1 MTTYTIATFF
11 GIACIATNALAQD
24 HPDHPDSVPA
34 TPLEKPTVV
43 VTEEKLPPPTPLF
56 IGDKAPAV
64 TVDHWV
70 KGDAWDGFDDGQ
82 VYVMEFWATW
92 CGPCISSMPHLSGL
106 QDEYGDKVQIIG
118 VSSEKDPE
126 IVTTFLAKT
135 NNRDNKVNND
145 RMRYTVAVDPDRSTS
160 RAYMEASNQ
169 RGIPTSFIVN
179 GEGQVAWIGHPMTM
193 DEPLKEIVAGT
204 WDLAAAAEAFK
215 IEAQQ
220 EKAMSELNK
229 VYRSAMETEDWDS
242 WIAAIDEFT
251 ATYGNNNSIDNAKF
265 EALLTLKKDKK
276 AAYAWANKMALGIW
290 NNSQALNALAWGI
303 VDETPEE
310 LQDLNFALKIATR
323 ASDLTYS
330 KDPMILDTL
339 ARCYWEMGNT
349 YKAIAWQEKAVG
361 YMNDDTMNASI
372 KATLNEYRATL
383 ANVDE

>member
-1 MTTYTIATFF
+1 MNTYTIATFI

-34 TPLEKPTVV
+34 IPLEKPTVAV
-43 VTEEKLPPPTPLF
+43 KEEKLPPPTPLF

-64 TVDHWV
+64 TVDYWV

-126 IVTTFLAKT
+126 IVTTFLEKT

-242 WIAAIDEFT
+242 WITAIDEYI

-265 EALLTLKKDKK
+265 KALLNLKKDKK

-323 ASDLTYS
+323 ASDLTQN

-339 ARCYWEMGNT
+339 ARCYWKMGNT

-361 YMNDDTMNASI
+361 YMNDENMNASI
-372 KATLNEYRATL
+372 KATLNEYKATL

>member
-1 MTTYTIATFF
+1 MNTYTIATFI

-34 TPLEKPTVV
+34 TPLEKPTVAV
-43 VTEEKLPPPTPLF
+43 KEEKLPPPTPLF

-160 RAYMEASNQ
+160 PSVH
-169 RGIPTSFIVN
+169 G
-179 GEGQVAWIGHPMTM
+179 
-193 DEPLKEIVAGT
+193 
-204 WDLAAAAEAFK
+204 
-215 IEAQQ
+215 
-220 EKAMSELNK
+220 
-229 VYRSAMETEDWDS
+229 
-242 WIAAIDEFT
+242 
-251 ATYGNNNSIDNAKF
+251 SIQ
-265 EALLTLKKDKK
+265 
-276 AAYAWANKMALGIW
+276 
-290 NNSQALNALAWGI
+290 S
-303 VDETPEE
+303 
-310 LQDLNFALKIATR
+310 TR
-323 ASDLTYS
+323 HSDVVHR
-330 KDPMILDTL
+330 K
-339 ARCYWEMGNT
+339 R
-349 YKAIAWQEKAVG
+349 
-361 YMNDDTMNASI
+361 
-372 KATLNEYRATL
+372 
-383 ANVDE
+383 